1 MLRKMAKYETKR
13 LALDKAIQKEGAF
26 TIVVLLRLSPAM
38 PLAPANVLLA
48 LTSVGAIPYA
58 TGTLVGLLP
67 FSAVYSYMGSVGQQ
81 AAAAQHTNDGAA
93 DHAQTA
99 IQLVGLVATL
109 LLTWKISKV
118 AQKAL
123 NSAQEEAGEVA
134 PKAGRRTSRKP
145 AQPARRSPGP
155 ISSDAPSPPQLLP
168 AAQSTGR
175 RRTVATARP
184 STGGKGSDPAVAA
197 EMDAAWK
204 AQLKANGID
213 PKTGTTRRPPPR
225 RASSP
230 PSSASHSSSSSSRR
244 TRA

>member
-1 MLRKMAKYETKR
+1 MLGLDLHDRTSFVGLSFLSCLTGVPPASGPNLAAGAYHGTAVGAALFLLGALLAALASLFLVRSLLREFVLRKMAKYETKR

-134 PKAGRRTSRKP
+134 PKAGRRALDGGGRSRRH
-145 AQPARRSPGP
+145 AQAREGRARIRRWRRRWTRRGRRS
-155 ISSDAPSPPQLLP
+155 
-168 AAQSTGR
+168 
-175 RRTVATARP
+175 
-184 STGGKGSDPAVAA
+184 
-197 EMDAAWK
+197 
-204 AQLKANGID
+204 
-213 PKTGTTRRPPPR
+213 
-225 RASSP
+225 
-230 PSSASHSSSSSSRR
+230 
-244 TRA
+244 